1 MPESYQRLYSSD
13 VKHIEANLE
22 KFIKDKENT
31 LRNRFTYDNENRR

>member
-31 LRNRFTYDNENRR
+31 LKNRFTEDK